1 MEYLIAN
8 PWIMWLA
15 VGVVFLI
22 VELLTTALVSIW
34 FVPSAIITCLL
45 SFVVDNLLIQ
55 IAIFVALS
63 AVFMVVCRKI
73 YNKHIKKPVDDVD
86 QNEKLIGK
94 TAKVAEDT
102 NGISGRILVGD
113 VLESSKE
120 KVKYASPVPG
130 GVGPLTNL
138 ELLENLIKSY
148 EMREK

>member
-15 VGVVFLI
+15 VGVLFLI

-55 IAIFVALS
+55 IAIFVVLS

-86 QNEKLIGK
+86 QNEKLLGK
-94 TAKVAEDT
+94 TATVTEDT
-102 NGISGRILVGD
+102 NGITGRILVGD
-113 VLESSKE
+113 VYWRAVSENGDIIQKGE
-120 KVKYASPVPG
+120 TVKIK
-130 GVGPLTNL
+130 GVNGTTLVINKL
-138 ELLENLIKSY
+138 
-148 EMREK
+148 

>member
-15 VGVVFLI
+15 VGVLFLI

-45 SFVVDNLLIQ
+45 SFVVDSLLIQ
-55 IAIFVALS
+55 IAIFVVLS

-86 QNEKLIGK
+86 QNEKLLGK
-94 TAKVAEDT
+94 SATVTEDT
-102 NGISGRILVGD
+102 NGITGRILVGD
-113 VLESSKE
+113 VYWRAVSENGDIIQKGE
-120 KVKYASPVPG
+120 TVK
-130 GVGPLTNL
+130 
-138 ELLENLIKSY
+138 IKSVNGTTLVIN
-148 EMREK
+148 KL

>member
-113 VLESSKE
+113 VYWKAVSENGDIIPKGE
-120 KVKYASPVPG
+120 TVK
-130 GVGPLTNL
+130 
-138 ELLENLIKSY
+138 IKSVNGTTLVIN
-148 EMREK
+148 KL